1 MASSGNVYS
10 KVFIICCFSSCFCNC
25 HSGLLENLFLYLFLF
40 FFSLFIAILK
50 MKVSKLYSWKKSQS
64 LDFRS
69 ESCEAK
75 SGEKPWHSHLKSR
88 GNQTGGTSEHEAKQ
102 RARASALT
110 RPEIIPALQ
119 HIAFCCGPSE
129 TVHRG
134 IFYLGAWRVLWATG
148 CNCIHSQY
156 KWLLEVCTSGNFACS
171 LWVMTHFYSLRS
183 GTAGKTTD
191 PFLLATL

>member
-10 KVFIICCFSSCFCNC
+10 RVFIICCFSSCFCNC
-25 HSGLLENLFLYLFLF
+25 HSGLLENLFLHLFFLF
-40 FFSLFIAILK
+40 VAIFK
-50 MKVSKLYSWKKSQS
+50 MEVSKLYSWKKSQS

-69 ESCEAK
+69 ESCKAK
-75 SGEKPWHSHLKSR
+75 SVEKPLPFPLEKQRKSNR
-88 GNQTGGTSEHEAKQ
+88 WQISTGGQT
-102 RARASALT
+102 ASQSFCSHQT
-110 RPEIIPALQ
+110 RIIPALQ
-119 HIAFCCGPSE
+119 HTAFCCGPSE
-129 TVHRG
+129 TVHWG
-134 IFYLGAWRVLWATG
+134 IFYLWAWRVLWAAG

-156 KWLLEVCTSGNFACS
+156 KWLLEACTSGNFACS